1 MTTSNKLAAA
11 VERVAKC
18 RGQSKSVLCEVYET
32 GNAFD
37 AGASYQD
44 DLATLAYAYL
54 DLGKRQPGYLHRDVS
69 GNRTALIT
77 TFIREVQE

>member
-11 VERVAKC
+11 VERVTKC
-18 RGQSKSVLCEVYET
+18 RGQGKAVLCEVYET
-32 GNAFD
+32 GSAFN

-54 DLGKRQPGYLHRDVS
+54 DLGKRQAGYLHRDVS

-77 TFIREVQE
+77 TFIQEVHG